1 MCFSFPK
8 KTLRTRALAIVSTLS
23 VCAACASTGRRP
35 EPIPASNR
43 NEISVVVFN
52 GRTAQVPFTVIVGDS
67 VIVDT
72 IAPLMRMVPPMALS
86 ASMTL
91 RPGTY
96 RVLVVDRARSKVYE
110 SKVRIPSDRAR
121 IEIMVGD
128 SASTIAVVYG
138 ARIYQ

>member
-1 MCFSFPK
+1 M
-8 KTLRTRALAIVSTLS
+8 RTRGLAIVSILT
-23 VCAACASTGRRP
+23 VCAACASSGREL
-35 EPIPASNR
+35 EPTPASNR

-72 IAPLMRMVPPMALS
+72 IAPLMRMVPPMAMS
-86 ASMTL
+86 AAMTL

-96 RVLVVDRARSKVYE
+96 RVLVVDRARAKIYE

-121 IEIMVGD
+121 IEIMVGE
-128 SASTIAVVYG
+128 SKSTIEVVYG